1 MRNYLG
7 QLATTFFSLLAITAP
22 ATVRYVDVASA
33 NAAPPYT
40 SWSSAATN
48 IQDAIDAANPGDQI
62 LVTNGIYQAGERI
75 LSGPSTNRLVVDK
88 AVKVQSVNGPPTT
101 LIDGFNA
108 MRCVYLADGSA
119 LAGFTLTN
127 GLAPLLLT
135 STNAMS
141 SQGAG
146 SYCES
151 INVSVSN
158 CVFTSNS
165 ADIGGGVHGG
175 ILYNSTLTGNSAGLQ
190 GGGADSATMN
200 NCTLTGNLSDNY
212 GGGASYS
219 VLNNCALMNNH
230 AFDGGGALS
239 CTLNN
244 CTLLGN
250 SAGIAGGGA
259 HSSTLNNCIAYY
271 NIGPQANYSGSTLS
285 YCCTTPLP
293 AGTDNIDSP
302 PLFVDPPSGNLR
314 LQCDSPCINAG
325 RNLYASSTDLDGHPR
340 IIGGTVDI
348 GAFEFQTPHSILS
361 YAWAQRF
368 GLPTDGSAD
377 YTDADGDGMN
387 NWQEWIAG
395 TDPTNA
401 LSVLKMLTPGIDAYS
416 VTLSWQSVTGRTY
429 CLQRSTSLSAQ
440 PTFLKLSANIAGQA
454 GTTTYT
460 DNNAVGNGPFFYRVS
475 VQQ

>member
-175 ILYNSTLTGNSAGLQ
+175 ILY
-190 GGGADSATMN
+190 
-200 NCTLTGNLSDNY
+200 
-212 GGGASYS
+212 
-219 VLNNCALMNNH
+219 
-230 AFDGGGALS
+230 
-239 CTLNN
+239 
-244 CTLLGN
+244 
-250 SAGIAGGGA
+250 
-259 HSSTLNNCIAYY
+259 
-271 NIGPQANYSGSTLS
+271 
-285 YCCTTPLP
+285 
-293 AGTDNIDSP
+293 
-302 PLFVDPPSGNLR
+302 
-314 LQCDSPCINAG
+314 
-325 RNLYASSTDLDGHPR
+325 
-340 IIGGTVDI
+340 
-348 GAFEFQTPHSILS
+348 
-361 YAWAQRF
+361 
-368 GLPTDGSAD
+368 
-377 YTDADGDGMN
+377 
-387 NWQEWIAG
+387 
-395 TDPTNA
+395 
-401 LSVLKMLTPGIDAYS
+401 
-416 VTLSWQSVTGRTY
+416 
-429 CLQRSTSLSAQ
+429 
-440 PTFLKLSANIAGQA
+440 
-454 GTTTYT
+454 
-460 DNNAVGNGPFFYRVS
+460 
-475 VQQ
+475 